1 MQVQNGKASVP
12 TRAQM
17 GDMGVA
23 DRFGIQE
30 RKRIPIRRG
39 SMSCEKQQGWG
50 KMRVNNSN

>member
-1 MQVQNGKASVP
+1 MQEQNGKAPVP
-12 TRAQM
+12 TRARM

-23 DRFGIQE
+23 NRFGIQE

-50 KMRVNNSN
+50 KMRESK